1 MRKSTLSLSIALIA
15 SVAASAWL
23 WTELKAEREHSAKL
37 ASQLELNSREIAETP
52 KAAASTQT
60 APAAPATNVSTLPAS
75 DSSALA
81 TMANVKGGG
90 SQADWLEYQRRL
102 MSDPKYLEARRI
114 QQRLRFAPRR
124 ANLVRLLGLTPE
136 QADSAI
142 DLDIDEE
149 FFWESE
155 RNRQDGSEDARA
167 AARARSEAFELQR
180 QEKLR
185 TLLGE
190 GKRARLQGYMES
202 RESRMQVEDLR
213 SSLGEANALRDD
225 QVEPLIAALHA
236 ERAQMK
242 SELQEYR
249 DTLNWEAVNNESWRL
264 WSERKIELT
273 KSMNSRM
280 LASASSTL
288 TQLQL
293 KALDEQLQREV
304 AQLDADFRLHRVQS
318 KMNLPRTTER

>member
-1 MRKSTLSLSIALIA
+1 MRKSVVLLSIALLF

-23 WTELKAEREHSAKL
+23 WNELKAEREHSAKL
-37 ASQLELNSREIAETP
+37 ASQLELNGREIAETP
-52 KAAASTQT
+52 QDGASTQ
-60 APAAPATNVSTLPAS
+60 AAPAVPATSVSGLPAP
-75 DSSALA
+75 DSAALV
-81 TMANVKGGG
+81 TTANVKGGG
-90 SQADWLEYQRRL
+90 SQDDWLAYQRRL
-102 MSDPKYLEARRI
+102 MTDPKYLEARRI

-136 QADSAI
+136 QADAAI

-155 RNRQDGSEDARA
+155 RNRQDGSDDARA

-180 QEKLR
+180 QDKLR

-190 GKRARLQGYMES
+190 EKRARLQGYMES

-242 SELQEYR
+242 SDLQQYR

-273 KSMNSRM
+273 KAMNSRM

-293 KALDEQLQREV
+293 KALDEQLQRQV
-304 AQLDADFRLHRVQS
+304 AQLDADFRLHKVQS

>member
-1 MRKSTLSLSIALIA
+1 MRKSVVILSIALLF

-23 WTELKAEREHSAKL
+23 WNELKAEREHSAKL
-37 ASQLELNSREIAETP
+37 AGQLELNGREMAESP
-52 KAAASTQT
+52 MAAADAQT
-60 APAAPATNVSTLPAS
+60 APVVPAMNVSAVPAS
-75 DSSALA
+75 DSAAQVAAAS
-81 TMANVKGGG
+81 VKGGG
-90 SQADWLEYQRRL
+90 SQEDWVAYQRRL

-124 ANLVRLLGLTPE
+124 ANFIRLLGLTPE
-136 QADSAI
+136 QADAAI

-149 FFWESE
+149 LFWDLE

-167 AARARSEAFELQR
+167 EARARSEAFERER

-190 GKRARLQGYMES
+190 EKRARLQGYMES

-225 QVEPLIAALHA
+225 QVEPLIAALHE

-249 DTLNWEAVNNESWRL
+249 DTLNWEDVNTESWRL

-293 KALDEQLQREV
+293 KALDEQLTREV
-304 AQLDADFRLHRVQS
+304 AQLDAEYRLHKVQS
-318 KMNLPRTTER
+318 KLNQPRTTER